1 MVWIVCTVLKKK
13 KVVLTHSS
21 ILILCILS
29 RLFRLGYTTVLK
41 LSIFLGL
48 STYTSEEQIWAHWYK
63 KMEHF
68 FFFSQTLAPT
78 VKDDQKLYSFL
89 SLLKWDKIILFRLI
103 SKRHPFITSYLET

>member
-1 MVWIVCTVLKKK
+1 MHRNLAAKLNAFSYTTHFLYIVISNGLNSLYSFKKK

-48 STYTSEEQIWAHWYK
+48 STYTSEEQI
-63 KMEHF
+63 
-68 FFFSQTLAPT
+68 
-78 VKDDQKLYSFL
+78 
-89 SLLKWDKIILFRLI
+89 
-103 SKRHPFITSYLET
+103 

>member
-1 MVWIVCTVLKKK
+1 MVWIVCTVFKKK

-63 KMEHF
+63 KIEHF
-68 FFFSQTLAPT
+68 FFFSNTGTYCERWSETL
-78 VKDDQKLYSFL
+78 FFF
-89 SLLKWDKIILFRLI
+89 IIIKMR
-103 SKRHPFITSYLET
+103 

>member
-1 MVWIVCTVLKKK
+1 MVWIVCTVFKKK

-41 LSIFLGL
+41 LSMFLGL
-48 STYTSEEQIWAHWYK
+48 STYASEEQIWAHWYK

-78 VKDDQKLYSFL
+78 VKDDQKLYSFF
-89 SLLKWDKIILFRLI
+89 IIIKMR
-103 SKRHPFITSYLET
+103 